1 MDGLF
6 GLDEL
11 IGSTGQPSDGL
22 PDPAEWH
29 RIRQESKLS
38 LHQVADACGV
48 SETTVRA
55 WEEGRTTP
63 RGQNAVIYRHLLNAL
78 SGRLTATPVPQPPAA
93 EAPDWAAL
101 GALRHELPTQAAT
114 RAPCWRCQQPTA
126 QRVGKRPQHLG
137 TRCPTPTTA
146 QPTPTTYQPPPTV
159 SARAA
164 QPAAPAAAAP
174 SLPMPP
180 PRSPHPPVAVSARLA
195 YPPLGSRKTTHG
207 PLAVLD
213 AAPQGLT
220 AHLADAGTRSCTAGD
235 LPALLA
241 WTLRQG
247 FGAAPLRPEALP
259 AGPLLVL
266 TPSAL
271 ARLDLPATVPSGP
284 QRHPRSDHPLLR
296 QIRAVGWQTDPGGLG
311 SWMRLHPS
319 TGDPAC
325 DSIHLAITDWGA
337 LHHDTWNMPT
347 DLDAS
352 QLANL
357 LGQYTS
363 LLRTPLGEPGA
374 CGHQLMSDLRP
385 APHRHTTMRTQ
396 AASGVR
402 GALTQV
408 VDPAPCEA
416 PSGHQLADGRPAQD
430 TIADTDIHWWRPPT
444 ADEAARPYVVC
455 LAVNLLHLAG
465 CNAIRVTNGPA
476 HHVSY
481 PAFDRKM
488 PGSWLVD
495 LSSVPHHPLMPPPFA
510 GSGPAW
516 HTTPALA
523 YAAARQAQPQ
533 PVEGWLRP
541 APAVPYLDPWYRCI
555 RLARLAVLER
565 LGITEHMDT
574 PDLLAAL
581 HNLPHADPGQRALL
595 HAIHATAEDAFT
607 ALAQPPTQPDQM
619 ALTSWPT
626 PDKPTWRPDLLAAVH
641 ANARANLH
649 RKLGLSAR
657 DGYFPLAIAGDH
669 VLFATHTPHLS
680 EITDQ
685 PNSGF
690 TIGIAPGH
698 VRPVATHPM
707 HWLKDRVAEGTNAAQ
722 LLKDTC
728 PSW

>member
-1 MDGLF
+1 MF

-11 IGSTGQPSDGL
+11 TGGTRQPSHGL
-22 PDPAEWH
+22 PDPAESH
-29 RIRQESKLS
+29 RLRQESKLS

-48 SETTVRA
+48 SETTARA

-63 RGQNAVIYRHLLNAL
+63 RGTNAAIYRNLLNAL
-78 SGRLTATPVPQPPAA
+78 SGRLTATPVPQPPAD
-93 EAPDWAAL
+93 ESPDWAAL
-101 GALRHELPTQAAT
+101 GALRDELPTQATSA
-114 RAPCWRCQQPTA
+114 APCWRCQQPTA

-137 TRCPTPTTA
+137 TRCSTPTTA
-146 QPTPTTYQPPPTV
+146 HSEPTAYPPPPPL

-164 QPAAPAAAAP
+164 PSAAPTAD
-174 SLPMPP
+174 PP
-180 PRSPHPPVAVSARLA
+180 PLAPPSSRSPHPPATAPARLTI
-195 YPPLGSRKTTHG
+195 PPLGSRKITHG

-213 AAPQGLT
+213 AAPEGLT
-220 AHLADAGTRSCTAGD
+220 AHLADSGTRSCPAGD

-247 FGAAPLRPEALP
+247 FGAAPLRPEGLAV
-259 AGPLLVL
+259 GPLLVL

-271 ARLDLPATVPSGP
+271 ACLGLSAAAPSSP
-284 QRHPRSDHPLLR
+284 QCHPRSDHPLLR
-296 QIRAVGWQTDPGGLG
+296 QIRALGWQTDQDGLG

-337 LHHDTWNMPT
+337 LHHDAWKMPA

-352 QLANL
+352 QLACL

-363 LLRTPLGEPGA
+363 LMRTPLGAPGA

-385 APHRHTTMRTQ
+385 ALHRHTTTRTM

-416 PSGHQLADGRPAQD
+416 PAGHQLAADRAAQD
-430 TIADTDIHWWRPPT
+430 TIADTPIHWWRPPT
-444 ADEAARPYVVC
+444 ADEVTRPYVVC

-465 CNAIRVTNGPA
+465 CNEIRVADGPA
-476 HHVSY
+476 HQINHPV
-481 PAFDRKM
+481 FDPKM
-488 PGSWLVD
+488 PGSWLTD
-495 LSSVPHHPLMPPPFA
+495 LSSAPHHPMLPPPFA
-510 GSGPAW
+510 SRGPAW
-516 HTTPALA
+516 HTTPAFA
-523 YAAARQAQPQ
+523 YAAARQPQLQ
-533 PVEGWLRP
+533 PVEGWLRH
-541 APAVPYLDPWYRCI
+541 ALAVPYLAPWYQRI

-565 LGITEHMDT
+565 LGITPHMDT

-581 HNLPHADPGQRALL
+581 HNLPYADPGQRALL

-607 ALAQPPTQPDQM
+607 ALAQPPTQPDQT
-619 ALTSWPT
+619 ALAAWPT

-641 ANARANLH
+641 AKARANLH
-649 RKLGLSAR
+649 RKLGQTAR

-690 TIGIAPGH
+690 TIGISPGH

-707 HWLKDRVAEGTNAAQ
+707 RWLKDLAAEGTNAAQ

>member
-29 RIRQESKLS
+29 RLRQESKLS

-55 WEEGRTTP
+55 WEEARTTP

-78 SGRLTATPVPQPPAA
+78 SGRLTATPVPQPPAD

-114 RAPCWRCQQPTA
+114 NAPCWRCQQPTA

-146 QPTPTTYQPPPTV
+146 HPEPTAYPSPPPV

-164 QPAAPAAAAP
+164 PPAAPAAAAP
-174 SLPMPP
+174 PLPPH
-180 PRSPHPPVAVSARLA
+180 SPHPPVPASARLA
-195 YPPLGSRKTTHG
+195 IPPLGSRKTTQG
-207 PLAVLD
+207 PLAVID

-220 AHLADAGTRSCTAGD
+220 AHLADASIRSCTAGD
-235 LPALLA
+235 LPGLLA

-266 TPSAL
+266 TPSAF
-271 ARLDLPATVPSGP
+271 ARLALPATAPSAP
-284 QRHPRSDHPLLR
+284 QRHPRSDHPLLH
-296 QIRAVGWQTDPGGLG
+296 QIRAAGWQTDQDGLG

-337 LHHDTWNMPT
+337 LHHDTWNLPP

-352 QLANL
+352 QLSCL

-385 APHRHTTMRTQ
+385 APHRHTTMRTR

-416 PSGHQLADGRPAQD
+416 PSGHQLAAGRAAQD

-465 CNAIRVTNGPA
+465 CNAIRVANGPA

-495 LSSVPHHPLMPPPFA
+495 LSSEPHHPLMPPPFA
-510 GSGPAW
+510 GNGPAW

-523 YAAARQAQPQ
+523 YAAIRQAQPQ

-541 APAVPYLDPWYRCI
+541 ALAVPYLDPWYRRI

-619 ALTSWPT
+619 ALTAWPT

-669 VLFATHTPHLS
+669 ALFATHTPHLS

-707 HWLKDRVAEGTNAAQ
+707 HWLKDRVAEGVNAAQ
-722 LLKDTC
+722 ALKDTC